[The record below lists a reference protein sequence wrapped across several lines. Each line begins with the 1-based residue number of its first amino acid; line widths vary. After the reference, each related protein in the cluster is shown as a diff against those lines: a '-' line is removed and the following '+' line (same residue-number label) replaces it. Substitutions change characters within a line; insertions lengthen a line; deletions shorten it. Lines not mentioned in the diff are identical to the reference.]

1 MGNLMGEVTL
11 TECADICLNR
21 YPLGYPPCKIFM
33 LQGEDCFSMEEGD
46 VDLSGTIEGCRFDHA
61 VTETNDNAPVTE
73 TNDNATVNETH
84 GNPTVNESHRNATC
98 FAFTPNEIS
107 RIRAAG
113 WIPSPCRA

>member
-1 MGNLMGEVTL
+1 MGLMEELTL
-11 TECADICLNR
+11 MECADICLNSD
-21 YPLGYPPCKIFM
+21 PPCKIFI
-33 LQGEDCFSMEEGD
+33 LQGEDCFSMGEGD
-46 VDLSGTIEGCRFDHA
+46 EDLSGTIEGCRFDHA
-61 VTETNDNAPVTE
+61 VTE

-113 WIPSPCRA
+113 WIPSPCRARDCP